1 MTLQLNFKH
10 EGEGPSL
17 LLIHGLFGSLENLG
31 VLFREL
37 VEDFSVYSIDLPE
50 HGRSP
55 HHAETSLPA
64 LCEQVK
70 TWLDQQGIER
80 IAVVGHSLGG
90 KVAMELAMHF
100 PELVSKLAVL
110 DIAPVDYPP
119 HHNEIFSGLRAIDPS
134 ALKTRGEAD
143 ALMKDAVP
151 EAPVRSFLL
160 KNLAKGPE
168 GYHWRMNLEVLYRD
182 YAKLIQG
189 NSSGNPCCARF

>member
-90 KVAMELAMHF
+90 KVAMEL
-100 PELVSKLAVL
+100 
-110 DIAPVDYPP
+110 
-119 HHNEIFSGLRAIDPS
+119 
-134 ALKTRGEAD
+134 
-143 ALMKDAVP
+143 
-151 EAPVRSFLL
+151 

-189 NSSGNPCCARF
+189 NSSGNYEGPALFLRGGSSNYIQEANHSEIYQRFPNAQIESLPGMGHWLHAENPKAVLALLRPFLSGA